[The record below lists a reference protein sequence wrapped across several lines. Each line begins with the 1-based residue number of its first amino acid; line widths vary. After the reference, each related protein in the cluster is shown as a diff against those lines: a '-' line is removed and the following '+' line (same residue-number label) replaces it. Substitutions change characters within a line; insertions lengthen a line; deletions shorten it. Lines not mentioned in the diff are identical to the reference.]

1 MSKVT
6 FLYHPINEN
15 KINLV
20 QSFAKVWYEDDPQI
34 PVYDEELE
42 WAKCLINRS
51 HLFQSEYAFD
61 KPSLVGAVHADYQGN
76 IRWLQDGGPHSS
88 TKAKERE
95 EMIAQSYD

>member
-34 PVYDEELE
+34 PVYALIYFK
-42 WAKCLINRS
+42 ANMPLIN
-51 HLFQSEYAFD
+51 Q
-61 KPSLVGAVHADYQGN
+61 V
-76 IRWLQDGGPHSS
+76 
-88 TKAKERE
+88 
-95 EMIAQSYD
+95 